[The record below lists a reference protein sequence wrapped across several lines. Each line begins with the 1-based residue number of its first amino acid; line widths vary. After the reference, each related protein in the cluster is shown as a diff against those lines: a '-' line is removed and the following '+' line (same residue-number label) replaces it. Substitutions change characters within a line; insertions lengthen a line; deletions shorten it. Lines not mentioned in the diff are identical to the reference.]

1 MAKTSTTI
9 KDAQGLDI
17 PIKLVPKIDLEADKI
32 ANKIAKE
39 ADKLSEQLSAKK
51 TEWLSLC
58 DNWFEQLLYKL
69 KTEDKSHGKGKGNY
83 TITSYDK
90 TIKIEINIGMRIE
103 FDSKLQLAQTKIN
116 EYLEK
121 ITEGTGDEIRVIVN
135 NAFST
140 TRGNLD
146 TKKIMSLFRYQIKH
160 QLWLDAMDIL
170 RQSITTNVSKRYVNI
185 FRKDTEGKYQAILLQ
200 FSSL

>member
-1 MAKTSTTI
+1 MAKTPTI
-9 KDAQGLDI
+9 KDAQGLEI
-17 PIKLVPKIDLEADKI
+17 PLKLVPKIDLESDRI

-39 ADKLSEQLSAKK
+39 ADKLSEQLRAKK
-51 TEWLSLC
+51 IEWLTLC
-58 DNWFEQLLYKL
+58 DDWFEQLIIKL
-69 KTEDKSHGKGKGNY
+69 KTEDKTHGKGKGNY

-90 TIKIEINIGMRIE
+90 TVKIEINIGMRIE
-103 FDSKLQLAQTKIN
+103 FDSKLQMAQTKIN

-121 ITEGTGDEIRVIVN
+121 ITEGSADEIRLIVN

-146 TKKIMSLFRYQIKH
+146 TKKIMSLFSYQIKH
-160 QLWLDAMDIL
+160 QLWLDAMEIL
-170 RQSITTNVSKRYVNI
+170 KQSITTNVSKRYINI

-200 FSSL
+200 FSAL

>member
-1 MAKTSTTI
+1 MAAKTPTI
-9 KDAQGLDI
+9 TDAQGLDI
-17 PIKLVPKIDLEADKI
+17 PIKLVPKIDLDADKI
-32 ANKIAKE
+32 AKKIAKE
-39 ADKLSEQLSAKK
+39 AEKLNEQLRAKK

-58 DNWFEQLLYKL
+58 DNWFEQLLIKL
-69 KTEDKSHGKGKGNY
+69 KTEDKTHGKGKGNY

-103 FDSKLQLAQTKIN
+103 FDSKLQLAQQKIN

-121 ITEGTGDEIRVIVN
+121 ITEGSVDEIRLIVN

-146 TKKIMSLFRYQIKH
+146 TKKIMSLFSYQIKH
-160 QLWLDAMDIL
+160 ALWLEAMEIL
-170 RQSITTNVSKRYVNI
+170 KQSITTNVSKRYINI
-185 FRKDTEGKYQAILLQ
+185 SHKDTEGKYTAIQLQ
-200 FSSL
+200 FSAL